1 MLKGLTRLRSL
12 DLSSNRLTRIDDGA
26 LEDLSGSLEQLNLR
40 DNSLATLGPDAFKVL
55 TRTTTKNMEA
65 RKTLFLK

>member
-55 TRTTTKNMEA
+55 TTTTTKNMA
-65 RKTLFLK
+65 KIHCCLK